1 MKGTKSATPNPN
13 GELQRRMDAILAS
26 GVLNTLPKGCSIVL
40 MQARQWAG
48 FKDCRL
54 RLSLRKTAQATRKGL
69 GGVYRA
75 VAGLVAAG
83 VLREVEKAPGRFT
96 VYEICPPKRRKN
108 DLADL
113 AINRGRAKPK
123 PWDKAEGDADRED
136 ER

>member
-1 MKGTKSATPNPN
+1 MSTKGARAATPNPN

-75 VAGLVAAG
+75 VAGLVAVG

-96 VYEICPPKRRKN
+96 VYEICAPKRRPQYPT
-108 DLADL
+108 
-113 AINRGRAKPK
+113 INRGRSEK
-123 PWDKAEGDADRED
+123 PWAVSEGAAARED
-136 ER
+136 E